1 MCAANFR
8 VSELEKKKETRN
20 FKFHLLIE
28 DEFTTNIIKRVLIS
42 SIYLIFIQLIIYAM
56 LVVFIICLILILTR
70 DY

>member
-8 VSELEKKKETRN
+8 VSELEKETRN

-28 DEFTTNIIKRVLIS
+28 DEFTTNIIKRVLTS
-42 SIYLIFIQLIIYAM
+42 SIYLIFIQLIVYTM
-56 LVVFIICLILILTR
+56 LLVFIICLILILTR